1 MNETNGI
8 TESSWMWGSVWI
20 FYALFYGRYFKH
32 VAKRLKPDLK
42 LVDVQG
48 SPERLAR
55 KSMLCKRFALF
66 LAIPTVLDML
76 RTTDFTRGLISLAP
90 CVFGLWVM
98 YSVWSEVFRSKIPKA
113 GSASS
118 KFRERS

>member
-8 TESSWMWGSVWI
+8 TESSWIWGSVWI

-32 VAKRLKPDLK
+32 VARQMKPDLR

-55 KSMLCKRFALF
+55 KARSCRRFALF
-66 LAIPTVLDML
+66 LSIPTVLDL
-76 RTTDFTRGLISLAP
+76 IRTTDFTRGMISLAP
-90 CVFGLWVM
+90 CLFGIWVM
-98 YSVWSEVFRSKIPKA
+98 YSVWNEVFRSKIPKA
-113 GSASS
+113 DAASA
-118 KFRERS
+118 KYRERL

>member
-8 TESSWMWGSVWI
+8 TDSSWIWGSVWI

-55 KSMLCKRFALF
+55 KALSCKRFAFF
-66 LAIPTVLDML
+66 LTIPTVLEFI
-76 RTTDFTRGLISLAP
+76 RPTDFTHGLITLAP
-90 CVFGLWVM
+90 CVFGIWVM
-98 YSVWSEVFRSKIPKA
+98 YSVWSEVFRSKVPKA
-113 GSASS
+113 DPSSA
-118 KFRERS
+118 KYRERS

>member
-8 TESSWMWGSVWI
+8 TDSSWMWGSVWI

-55 KSMLCKRFALF
+55 KSLSCKRFAFF
-66 LAIPTVLDML
+66 LAIPTVLDL
-76 RTTDFTRGLISLAP
+76 IRPTDFTRGLISLAP
-90 CVFGLWVM
+90 CVFGVWVM

-113 GSASS
+113 DPASA

>member
-8 TESSWMWGSVWI
+8 AESSWIWGSVWI
-20 FYALFYGRYFKH
+20 VYALFYGRYFTH

-55 KSMLCKRFALF
+55 KARSCRRFALF
-66 LAIPTVLDML
+66 LAIPTVLEFV
-76 RTTDFTRGLISLAP
+76 RPTDFTHALITLAP
-90 CVFGLWVM
+90 CVFGIWVM
-98 YSVWSEVFRSKIPKA
+98 FSIWSEVFRSKIPKTQS
-113 GSASS
+113 GSA
-118 KFRERS
+118 KYRERS

>member
-55 KSMLCKRFALF
+55 KALSCKRFALF
-66 LAIPTVLDML
+66 LAIPTVLDL
-76 RTTDFTRGLISLAP
+76 IRTTDFTRGLISLAP
-90 CVFGLWVM
+90 CVFGVWVM

-113 GSASS
+113 DAPAA